1 MLAKQLGINA
11 DPRFQIR
18 EYLDDMPAML
28 AAADLVISRAGALTL
43 AEISAVGRA
52 AVLIPSPN
60 VAENHQYYNA
70 MQLENLGAAR
80 VLEEKKLTDGA
91 LVKLVDEMTRDK
103 ASLMEMGAK
112 ARALAQPDSLQKIW
126 SHLEHLLKTGKP

>member
-126 SHLEHLLKTGKP
+126 THLEHLLKTGKP

>member
-1 MLAKQLGINA
+1 M
-11 DPRFQIR
+11 
-18 EYLDDMPAML
+18 
-28 AAADLVISRAGALTL
+28 